1 LNGNNRKKHYTLN
14 FLLLFTSIFLS
25 ILVVEGITRIVFDPI
40 DYLKPRTI
48 DDNILG
54 LRIRPNTGAHDSWGF
69 RNKYVPITTDIVA
82 IGDSHTY
89 GITATS
95 YNSWPYVI
103 KRLTGKNTYNLSLGG
118 YGPVEY
124 FYLLQNKALTLKPSL
139 IITGLYFGND
149 ILNAYISVYENS
161 YWSNLRNPKF
171 IPDQIVSQS
180 KPDRDDFFYKLK
192 EWLPGNSVLYR
203 IISSSFIGDEL
214 RNMREI
220 YRGEEVIMFE
230 DKEHNINT
238 GFTPTSKLRAMN
250 LKLPEVREGLRISLE
265 LINRMSEICRQE
277 NIEYLV
283 VLIPTKESVYSEFI
297 SNNSKIPN
305 SQTIDELIS
314 NEIELNTTVKDY
326 LERNNI
332 DYVDVLDP
340 LRAAAGKQQ
349 LYPNNFGSHS
359 NKNGYRIIANT
370 INQYLLNNPD

>member
-14 FLLLFTSIFLS
+14 FLLLFISIFLS

-69 RNKYVPITTDIVA
+69 RNKFIPITTDIVA

-95 YNSWPYVI
+95 YNSWPSVL

-203 IISSSFIGDEL
+203 IISSS
-214 RNMREI
+214 
-220 YRGEEVIMFE
+220 
-230 DKEHNINT
+230 
-238 GFTPTSKLRAMN
+238 
-250 LKLPEVREGLRISLE
+250 
-265 LINRMSEICRQE
+265 
-277 NIEYLV
+277 
-283 VLIPTKESVYSEFI
+283 
-297 SNNSKIPN
+297 
-305 SQTIDELIS
+305 
-314 NEIELNTTVKDY
+314 
-326 LERNNI
+326 
-332 DYVDVLDP
+332 
-340 LRAAAGKQQ
+340 
-349 LYPNNFGSHS
+349 
-359 NKNGYRIIANT
+359 
-370 INQYLLNNPD
+370 